1 MKKLYLL
8 IFCALCITLTLTF
21 PVEISAGIKKGTI
34 LSLYSVIPSL
44 LPFILITNYMYE
56 KGLCYYIGKLLYP
69 LLNFF
74 FKVTINGAY
83 IILVG
88 FLSGYPLGAK
98 VIGEMVSSGNISK
111 AEGKYLITF
120 CNNTSISFLINYIIC
135 TCLKSSLPVL
145 GDTKLTTLHIV
156 LFVFLPSIITGILNK
171 LILNFRETHYPTF
184 QTSINTLNKNE
195 NIIKK
200 TYFSLMTL
208 CTYVIFFSALTQLIN
223 IIPLSFFQK
232 NIAISF
238 LEITNGCF
246 LITKCQLEDVYK
258 IYFMLLFVILGGIS
272 IFMQSLSQIKDKSI
286 MLYYVLGKIECCLFF
301 TILYLIIYSL

>member
-8 IFCALCITLTLTF
+8 IFCALCITLTLAF
-21 PVEISAGIKKGTI
+21 PVEISAGIKKGII

-88 FLSGYPLGAK
+88 FLSGYPIGAK

-171 LILNFRETHYPTF
+171 LILNFRETHYPAF
-184 QTSINTLNKNE
+184 QTSINTLTKKKN
-195 NIIKK
+195 
-200 TYFSLMTL
+200 
-208 CTYVIFFSALTQLIN
+208 IFFSNDIMYIRYIFFSIN
-223 IIPLSFFQK
+223 AVNQYHTTNFFSKKYSNFIFRNYKRLLSYNK
-232 NIAISF
+232 VSIR
-238 LEITNGCF
+238 GC
-246 LITKCQLEDVYK
+246 L
-258 IYFMLLFVILGGIS
+258 
-272 IFMQSLSQIKDKSI
+272 
-286 MLYYVLGKIECCLFF
+286 
-301 TILYLIIYSL
+301 

>member
-8 IFCALCITLTLTF
+8 IFCALCITLTLAF
-21 PVEISAGIKKGTI
+21 PAEISTGIKKGI
-34 LSLYSVIPSL
+34 KLSLYSVIPSL

-56 KGLCYYIGKLLYP
+56 KGLCHYIGKLLYP
-69 LLNFF
+69 LLNIF
-74 FKVTINGAY
+74 FKITTNGAY

-135 TCLKSSLPVL
+135 TCLRSSLPIL
-145 GDTKLTTLHIV
+145 GSTKLTTFHIV
-156 LFVFLPSIITGILNK
+156 LLVFLPSIITGILNK
-171 LILNFRETHYPTF
+171 LLLNIRKIHYPTF
-184 QTSINTLNKNE
+184 QRSINVLNQKE

-223 IIPLSFFQK
+223 TLPLNFFQK
-232 NIAISF
+232 KITISF

-246 LITKCQLEDVYK
+246 LITKCQLEDIYK
-258 IYFMLLFVILGGIS
+258 IYFVLLCVILGGIS
-272 IFMQSLSQIKDKSI
+272 IFLQSLSQIKDKTI
-286 MLYYVLGKIECCLFF
+286 MLYYVFGKIECCLIY

>member
-1 MKKLYLL
+1 
-8 IFCALCITLTLTF
+8 
-21 PVEISAGIKKGTI
+21 
-34 LSLYSVIPSL
+34 
-44 LPFILITNYMYE
+44 MYE

-171 LILNFRETHYPTF
+171 LILNLRETHYPAF
-184 QTSINTLNKNE
+184 QTSINTLTKNE

-223 IIPLSFFQK
+223 IIPLTFFK
-232 NIAISF
+232 
-238 LEITNGCF
+238 
-246 LITKCQLEDVYK
+246 K
-258 IYFMLLFVILGGIS
+258 I
-272 IFMQSLSQIKDKSI
+272 
-286 MLYYVLGKIECCLFF
+286 
-301 TILYLIIYSL
+301 

>member
-8 IFCALCITLTLTF
+8 IFCALCITLTLAF
-21 PVEISAGIKKGTI
+21 PVEISAGIKKG
-34 LSLYSVIPSL
+34 LYFHCTPPVIPSL
-44 LPFILITNYMYE
+44 LLILINNYMYE

-88 FLSGYPLGAK
+88 FLSGYPLVQKSLVKWSHRAYLK
-98 VIGEMVSSGNISK
+98 SRR
-111 AEGKYLITF
+111 KYLITF

-171 LILNFRETHYPTF
+171 LILNFRETHYPVF
-184 QTSINTLNKNE
+184 KQ
-195 NIIKK
+195 
-200 TYFSLMTL
+200 
-208 CTYVIFFSALTQLIN
+208 A
-223 IIPLSFFQK
+223 
-232 NIAISF
+232 
-238 LEITNGCF
+238 
-246 LITKCQLEDVYK
+246 
-258 IYFMLLFVILGGIS
+258 
-272 IFMQSLSQIKDKSI
+272 
-286 MLYYVLGKIECCLFF
+286 
-301 TILYLIIYSL
+301 

>member
-8 IFCALCITLTLTF
+8 IFCALCITLTLAF
-21 PVEISAGIKKGTI
+21 PVEISAGIEKGI
-34 LSLYSVIPSL
+34 SLSLYSVIPSL

-111 AEGKYLITF
+111 TEGKYLITF

-171 LILNFRETHYPTF
+171 LILNFRETHYPAF
-184 QTSINTLNKNE
+184 QTSINTLTKNE

-223 IIPLSFFQK
+223 IIPLTFFQK
-232 NIAISF
+232 NILSAAFCYRQMLSSYIIIF
-238 LEITNGCF
+238 N
-246 LITKCQLEDVYK
+246 
-258 IYFMLLFVILGGIS
+258 IYL
-272 IFMQSLSQIKDKSI
+272 
-286 MLYYVLGKIECCLFF
+286 
-301 TILYLIIYSL
+301 

>member
-1 MKKLYLL
+1 
-8 IFCALCITLTLTF
+8 
-21 PVEISAGIKKGTI
+21 
-34 LSLYSVIPSL
+34 
-44 LPFILITNYMYE
+44 MYE

-171 LILNFRETHYPTF
+171 LILNFRETHYPAF
-184 QTSINTLNKNE
+184 QTSINTLSKNE

-200 TYFSLMTL
+200 N
-208 CTYVIFFSALTQLIN
+208 IFFSNDIMYIRYIFFSINAVNQYHTTIFFSKKYSNFIFRNYKRLLSYNKVSSRGCLQNIFYASMCNIGWYFYFYAILIPN
-223 IIPLSFFQK
+223 K
-232 NIAISF
+232 R
-238 LEITNGCF
+238 
-246 LITKCQLEDVYK
+246 
-258 IYFMLLFVILGGIS
+258 
-272 IFMQSLSQIKDKSI
+272 
-286 MLYYVLGKIECCLFF
+286 
-301 TILYLIIYSL
+301 